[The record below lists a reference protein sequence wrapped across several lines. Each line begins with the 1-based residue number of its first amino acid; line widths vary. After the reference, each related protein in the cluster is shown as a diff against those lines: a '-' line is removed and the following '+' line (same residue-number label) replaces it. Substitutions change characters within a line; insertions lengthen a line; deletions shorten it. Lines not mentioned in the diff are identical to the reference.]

1 MATFLI
7 QGKELYTTIVRD
19 GKEVAYLANNKYY
32 NFNYQYYN
40 FLTTPVTLKMVIL
53 LMLL

>member
-1 MATFLI
+1 MSTFLI

-40 FLTTPVTLKMVIL
+40 FLTTAVTLKMVIF
-53 LMLL
+53 

>member
-1 MATFLI
+1 M
-7 QGKELYTTIVRD
+7 QTTIVRD

-40 FLTTPVTLKMVIL
+40 FLTTPVTLKKVCSCVVHSTKTFIQIKM
-53 LMLL
+53 